1 LKSSHPLSLAAA
13 IEQKNENFFS
23 PPPPPQ
29 LTPFINA

>member
-23 PPPPPQ
+23 SPPPQ